1 MGVSVGPRTC
11 YWGFWPDWSLGNRA
25 PQKYH
30 ISYLQLS
37 SIILTRASQTEGMVP
52 NGVCFY
58 GSFSMGVLQRWD
70 LKNHIMDKSSDATPA
85 MNTYTYMLNI
95 TYKIGQDFGTTD
107 SLDSYDFSST

>member
-1 MGVSVGPRTC
+1 MCWWDPGPVTGDSGQIGPWAIGSHKSII
-11 YWGFWPDWSLGNRA
+11 Y
-25 PQKYH
+25 

-37 SIILTRASQTEGMVP
+37 SIILTRASQTGGMVP

-58 GSFSMGVLQRWD
+58 EPFSMGVLQRWD

-107 SLDSYDFSST
+107 SLDS